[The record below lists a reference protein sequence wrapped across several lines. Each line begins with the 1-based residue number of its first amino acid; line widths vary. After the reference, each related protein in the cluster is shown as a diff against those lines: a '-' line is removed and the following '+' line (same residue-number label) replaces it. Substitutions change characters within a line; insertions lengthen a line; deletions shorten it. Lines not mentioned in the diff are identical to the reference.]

1 MQELILSALSV
12 ALEKL
17 ENRVPQT
24 KNKENFISLRDVE
37 PLKLMEF
44 MRENNVPEDA
54 WFDGEDNG
62 YDAFSDI
69 GLMWWTEIATTQ
81 QDKLKF
87 KTKRFDD
94 IAWNCVRDI
103 LVANGYKVCP
113 IDYVFLREFKCDNLY
128 NMYTKGEYERIFK
141 FYSFRFKKS

>member
-1 MQELILSALSV
+1 MEDLILSALSV
-12 ALEKL
+12 SLEKL

-69 GLMWWTEIATTQ
+69 GLMWYTQ
-81 QDKLKF
+81 VPTSEKDKLRF
-87 KTKRFDD
+87 KVEHFDN
-94 IAWNCVRDI
+94 IAWNFVRDI
-103 LVANGYKVCP
+103 LLANGYSICQF
-113 IDYVFLREFKCDNLY
+113 DTALLREFKGTNLY
-128 NMYTKGEYERIFK
+128 TMYTNGEFDRIFK
-141 FYSFRFKKS
+141 FYSFRFKKV

>member
-17 ENRVPQT
+17 EKRVPQT
-24 KNKENFISLRDVE
+24 KNKENFISLRDVD

-69 GLMWWTEIATTQ
+69 GLMWWTKIPTTQ
-81 QDKLKF
+81 LDKLKF
-87 KTKRFDD
+87 KMERFDG

-113 IDYVFLREFKCDNLY
+113 INSEFLREFKCDNLY
-128 NMYTKGEYERIFK
+128 TMYTKGEYERIFK

>member
-1 MQELILSALSV
+1 MEDLILSALSV

-17 ENRVPQT
+17 ERQVPLT
-24 KNKENFISLRDVE
+24 KNEEHFISLSGVD
-37 PLKLMEF
+37 PLKLHEF
-44 MRENNVPEDA
+44 MREENVPEDA
-54 WFDGEDNG
+54 WFDGIANG

-69 GLMWWTEIATTQ
+69 GLMWWTKIATTQ
-81 QDKLKF
+81 HDKLKF
-87 KTKRFDD
+87 KTERFDD

-113 IDYVFLREFKCDNLY
+113 IDYGFLREFKCDNLY
-128 NMYTKGEYERIFK
+128 AMYTKGEYERIFK

>member
-1 MQELILSALSV
+1 MQELIISALSV

-37 PLKLMEF
+37 PLKLMDF

-62 YDAFSDI
+62 YDAFADI
-69 GLMWWTEIATTQ
+69 WLMWYTQ
-81 QDKLKF
+81 VPTSGKDKLRF
-87 KTKRFDD
+87 KVEHFDN
-94 IAWNCVRDI
+94 IAWNFVRDI
-103 LVANGYKVCP
+103 LLANGYSICP
-113 IDYVFLREFKCDNLY
+113 FDTILLREFKGTNLY
-128 NMYTKGEYERIFK
+128 TMYTNGEFDRILK
-141 FYSFRFKKS
+141 FYSFRFKKA

>member
-113 IDYVFLREFKCDNLY
+113 IDYGFLREFKFDNLY
-128 NMYTKGEYERIFK
+128 TMYTKGEYERIFK

>member
-69 GLMWWTEIATTQ
+69 GLMWWTKIATTQ

-113 IDYVFLREFKCDNLY
+113 IDYGFLREFKFDNLY
-128 NMYTKGEYERIFK
+128 TMYTKGEYERIFK

>member
-128 NMYTKGEYERIFK
+128 TMYTKGEYERIFK

>member
-62 YDAFSDI
+62 YDAFADI
-69 GLMWWTEIATTQ
+69 GLMWYTQ
-81 QDKLKF
+81 VPTSGKDKLLF
-87 KTKRFDD
+87 KVERFDN
-94 IAWNCVRDI
+94 IAWNFVRDI
-103 LVANGYKVCP
+103 LVSNGYKICP
-113 IDYVFLREFKCDNLY
+113 MDSELLREFKGTNLY
-128 NMYTKGEYERIFK
+128 TMYTNGEFDRILK